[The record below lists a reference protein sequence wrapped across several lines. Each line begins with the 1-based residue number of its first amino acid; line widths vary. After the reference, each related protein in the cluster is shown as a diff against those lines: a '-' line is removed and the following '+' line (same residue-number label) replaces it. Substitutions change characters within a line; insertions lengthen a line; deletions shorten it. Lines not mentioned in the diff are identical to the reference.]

1 MVGSGGL
8 MIWAFFAATV
18 SGPWMYQ
25 STLESG
31 VRPSDQQ
38 LKFGLNCVMQKDND
52 RKDTNKSTMK

>member
-1 MVGSGGL
+1 

-31 VRPSDQQ
+31 VRPPDQQ
-38 LKFGLNCVMQKDND
+38 LKLGLNCVMQKDND
-52 RKDTNKSTMK
+52 RKDTNTSTMK